1 MLIALRHDAFLAA
14 DGLSSGLI
22 ANCSG
27 IACLTSL
34 TGPVKEA

>member
-1 MLIALRHDAFLAA
+1 MPFLAA

-22 ANCSG
+22 ANWTG
-27 IACLTSL
+27 IVCLTSL